1 MVQVS
6 FFVKYVHLSYFSEQS
21 LLYRYTGAL
30 LVSAGL
36 LTQCIMGPIPE
47 ILEDCC
53 CCGLGGCIGAILSSL
68 LSKMILFALSMIII
82 LCNFLGYFWIYIA
95 KKSRT
100 VENSSGPGSPNYCDT
115 SIWLVAHVTIYTL
128 FTILILLI
136 VRMFA
141 SFYYNFILSENVK
154 MNPIYINAKDPL
166 KSKRFI

>member
-1 MVQVS
+1 M
-6 FFVKYVHLSYFSEQS
+6 
-21 LLYRYTGAL
+21 
-30 LVSAGL
+30 VSAGL

-128 FTILILLI
+128 FTILFFLI

-154 MNPIYINAKDPL
+154 MNPIYINAKDPM